1 MSERYDRN
9 LALPGFG
16 AAGQARLAGA
26 RVLVVGAG
34 GLGSAILHYLA
45 AAGVGTIGIVEGDT
59 VSESNL
65 QRQVL
70 YTTNDLGRPKA
81 EVARA
86 RLLAL
91 NPEICVEIA
100 GARLDDNTAPA
111 LVGGYDLVV
120 DATDNIPAR
129 LALNAACTA
138 AGKPW
143 VHGAVSEYTGQV
155 TTFVPG
161 GPCYCCLYRSPRPQA
176 LPPRGIL
183 GPVPGAIGAI
193 QATEAIKYLTGL
205 GELLVGRLLVMDF
218 LPARCA
224 VFNYGKDPACSVCGS
239 GQQSG
244 PAS

>member
-34 GLGSAILHYLA
+34 GLGSPVLYYLA
-45 AAGVGTIGIVEGDT
+45 AAGVGSIGIVEGDT

-70 YTTNDLGRPKA
+70 YTTADLGRPKA
-81 EVARA
+81 EAARA

-91 NPEICVEIA
+91 NPEIRVEIA
-100 GARLDDNTAPA
+100 HTRLDDETAPA
-111 LVGGYDLVV
+111 LVAGYDIIV

-138 AGKPW
+138 AGRPW

-161 GPCYCCLYRSPRPQA
+161 GPCYCCLYRSPKPQA
-176 LPPRGIL
+176 RPPRGVL

-193 QATEAIKYLTGL
+193 QAAEAVKYLTGL
-205 GELLVGRLLVMDF
+205 GELLVGRLLVFDF

-224 VFNYGKDPACSVCGS
+224 IFTYAKDPACPVCGS
-239 GQQSG
+239 G
-244 PAS
+244 

>member
-34 GLGSAILHYLA
+34 GLGSPVLYYLA

-70 YTTNDLGRPKA
+70 YTTADLGRPKA
-81 EVARA
+81 EAARA

-91 NPEICVEIA
+91 NPEIRVEIA
-100 GARLDDNTAPA
+100 RTRLDDETAPA
-111 LVGGYDLVV
+111 LVAGYDIIV

-138 AGKPW
+138 AGRPW

-161 GPCYCCLYRSPRPQA
+161 GPCYCCLYRSPKPQA
-176 LPPRGIL
+176 RPPRGVL

-193 QATEAIKYLTGL
+193 QAAEVVKYLTGL
-205 GELLVGRLLVMDF
+205 GELLVGRLLVFDF

-224 VFNYGKDPACSVCGS
+224 VFTYAKDPACPVCGS
-239 GQQSG
+239 G
-244 PAS
+244 

>member
-16 AAGQARLAGA
+16 PAGQARLAGA

-34 GLGSAILHYLA
+34 GLGSPVLYYLA

-59 VSESNL
+59 VGESNL
-65 QRQVL
+65 NRQVL
-70 YTTNDLGRPKA
+70 YTTADLGRPKA
-81 EVARA
+81 EVARG

-91 NPEICVEIA
+91 NPGIRVEIA
-100 GARLDDNTAPA
+100 HTRLDHETAPD
-111 LVGGYDLVV
+111 LVAGYDIVV

-138 AGKPW
+138 AGRPW

-161 GPCYCCLYRSPRPQA
+161 GPCYCCLYRSPKPQA
-176 LPPRGIL
+176 RPPRGVL

-193 QATEAIKYLTGL
+193 QAAEAVKYLTGL
-205 GELLVGRLLVMDF
+205 GELLVGRLLVFDF

-224 VFNYGKDPACSVCGS
+224 VFTYAKDPACPVCGS
-239 GQQSG
+239 GQQSA
-244 PAS
+244 PA